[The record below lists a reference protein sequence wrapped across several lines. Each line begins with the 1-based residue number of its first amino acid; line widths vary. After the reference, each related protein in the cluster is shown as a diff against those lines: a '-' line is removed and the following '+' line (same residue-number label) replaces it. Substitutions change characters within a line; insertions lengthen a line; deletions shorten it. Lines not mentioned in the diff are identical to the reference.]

1 MQVRFYVDP
10 DTGLPHIYNHDVD
23 EEEVLDILEGPSL
36 RVHGKQGSFLA
47 LGQTRAGRY
56 LKVIYRI
63 DADGGI
69 FVITGYDLHGKA
81 LKAYRRRRRRKG
93 Q

>member
-1 MQVRFYVDP
+1 MQVRFYIDP
-10 DTGLPHIYNHDVD
+10 GTGLPHIYNHDVD

-36 RVHGKQGSFLA
+36 RLHGKQGSYFA
-47 LGQTRAGRY
+47 LGQTAAGRY

-63 DADGGI
+63 DSDGST

-81 LKAYRRRRRRKG
+81 LKAYRRRRRRKSR
-93 Q
+93 